1 MTSERSFAINFV
13 GIILDMVIMRRAI
26 WYYFYNFFKNVKNT
40 PRGVLLLAKFQAELW
55 MFFTFFKLY
64 ERYQISRSIAYHL
77 LMISNV

>member
-26 WYYFYNFFKNVKNT
+26 WYYFYNILKNVKNT
-40 PRGVLLLAKFQAELW
+40 PRGVLLLAKLQAELW
-55 MFFTFFKLY
+55 MFLTFLKLY
-64 ERYQISRSIAYHL
+64 KRYQISWSIAYHL

>member
-26 WYYFYNFFKNVKNT
+26 WYYFYNFLKNVKNT
-40 PRGVLLLAKFQAELW
+40 PRRVLLLAKLQAELW
-55 MFFTFFKLY
+55 MFLTFLKLY
-64 ERYQISRSIAYHL
+64 KRYQISWSIEYHL